1 MSMGVYIK
9 GMEMPKDCL
18 HCCFASGCSY
28 CDGYNDHCAFEPDD
42 IKTDWD
48 FAHGVF
54 PETTPDWCPLVPV
67 SPHGRLIDADVLK
80 EKWTH
85 RDLDLFAQGWGYLQD
100 LNRAPTILPAEEA
113 AK

>member
-1 MSMGVYIK
+1 MGVYIK

-28 CDGYNDHCAFEPDD
+28 CEGYNDRCAFEPDD

-54 PETTPDWCPLVPV
+54 PESIPDWCPLVPV
-67 SPHGRLIDADVLK
+67 QPHGRLVDADALEYHADNVRDPMGRT
-80 EKWTH
+80 EKTVMWKKIES
-85 RDLDLFAQGWGYLQD
+85 AQ
-100 LNRAPTILPAEEA
+100 TILPAEGVE
-113 AK
+113 